1 MLEKPVPDW
10 PGWYAREDGQIRN
23 GEIIVTGSPTKAGH
37 LCFKARK
44 GHWKYGYTQWVH
56 RFVAK
61 TWVLNP
67 RPDIFTV
74 VDHIDRNPQNND
86 CTNLR
91 WVTQGLNLLNN
102 GARNAYF
109 HRRSGKWR
117 VRVKGIDFGWFKNEN
132 DAIAHGQLCKKKLF
146 EEIYVA
152 HLNEPRTRLCGEDLP
167 TTQ

>member
-23 GEIIVTGSPTKAGH
+23 GEFIVTGSPTKAGH

-102 GARNAYF
+102 GARNAYL
-109 HRRSGKWR
+109 HRRTGKWR
-117 VRVKGIDFGWFKNEN
+117 VRVKGIDFGWFN
-132 DAIAHGQLCKKKLF
+132 
-146 EEIYVA
+146 
-152 HLNEPRTRLCGEDLP
+152 
-167 TTQ
+167 